1 MTEKKRGR
9 LSRQDEEIIL
19 ANIDSKGD
27 DEIAAMINREPYV
40 VTKFRAQL
48 PVVKNVE
55 SFGDIIKQLEKKFFW
70 QETFSQ
76 LIDSNE
82 ELYFKN
88 YWSSLV
94 QQFASQG
101 IMATDELMI
110 RDLIMVDVMMNRS
123 ARSRKVAQEEMNEA
137 EFMMDEIY
145 RETADDPIQRQTR
158 LGPIQQRLN
167 ALRVAMKS
175 LSEEYKILQDKKDK
189 KYEQLKSTRQMRLEK
204 AEKSGHSFF
213 DLIKMLDTP
222 EAREREGR
230 INDLYKVASGVA
242 KKVFE
247 QYHSYEDG
255 KLDRPFLT
263 PEAEE
268 AANESRTFN
277 E

>member
-1 MTEKKRGR
+1 MSEKKRGR
-9 LSRQDEEIIL
+9 LSRQDEEIIM

-27 DEIAAMINREPYV
+27 DEIAAIINREPYV
-40 VTKFRAQL
+40 VAKFRAQL

-55 SFGDIIKQLEKKFFW
+55 SFDDLIKQLEKKFFW
-70 QETFSQ
+70 VETYRQ
-76 LIDSNE
+76 LIDRDE

-101 IMATDELMI
+101 ILATDELMM

-123 ARSRKVAQEEMNEA
+123 AKSRKIAQEEMNEL
-137 EFMMDEIY
+137 EFEIDEVY
-145 RETADDPIQRQTR
+145 KDTADDPLARQTR
-158 LGPIQQRLN
+158 LSPLQQRLN
-167 ALRVAMKS
+167 GLRVAMKS

-213 DLIKMLDTP
+213 DLIKMLDSP
-222 EAREREGR
+222 EVREREGR

-242 KKVFE
+242 KKIFE
-247 QYHSYEDG
+247 QYHTYEDG

-263 PEAEE
+263 PESEE
-268 AANESRTFN
+268 AANETS
-277 E
+277 